1 MVVQTLEDN
10 DKEMALLPQCEEQAQ
25 EAIHSQQSEHQTRS

>member
-1 MVVQTLEDN
+1 MGVQTLEDD

-25 EAIHSQQSEHQTRS
+25 EAMHSQQSEQQTRS